1 MHRSLQRFLKLAPV
15 TLMRGQGVAEGS
27 SMTGTGAHVNDID
40 PVLFSARMIEGYVLR
55 RYQAVKSTDGV
66 LSLVVLVSMASCKSR
81 FDYARKVLELDYL
94 GFYKLHIGWESKK
107 NGETNRRE
115 MGLVKRFIYQG

>member
-1 MHRSLQRFLKLAPV
+1 MHRSLQSFLKLAPV

-27 SMTGTGAHVNDID
+27 SMTGTGAHVDNIG
-40 PVLFSARMIEGYVLR
+40 PIHLSARMIEGYVLR
-55 RYQAVKSTDGV
+55 RYQAVESTDGV
-66 LSLVVLVSMASCKSR
+66 LSLIVLASLALHQSG

-115 MGLVKRFIYQG
+115 MGLVKRFIYRG